1 MSGVLGLAAVAV
13 VLAKRRGAWSLLDAG
28 VAAVTVVLAFV
39 IGGLGALVLVMAV
52 AGVTGRRALALG
64 TAVGAIWVTGSFYY
78 ALHWS
83 LVDKATLMI
92 GAGVA
97 IGALAWVAHAGVP
110 SLGREHADAGSPV
123 LAGSLVA
130 LGAVAVGLLAGWSV
144 QHKEEILRSGRT
156 VYVSLAPVDPRSL
169 VQGDY
174 MTLNFALP
182 RLSAKPRPGERM
194 WATAVLDARNVASFT
209 STSAA
214 PPEVKPGEIVLVL
227 AAKGERWIVSTD
239 AWHFKE
245 GTAAK
250 WQAARFGV
258 FRVGA
263 DGTPLLVNLA
273 DADLRMIE

>member
-1 MSGVLGLAAVAV
+1 
-13 VLAKRRGAWSLLDAG
+13 
-28 VAAVTVVLAFV
+28 
-39 IGGLGALVLVMAV
+39 
-52 AGVTGRRALALG
+52 
-64 TAVGAIWVTGSFYY
+64 
-78 ALHWS
+78 S

-97 IGALAWVAHAGVP
+97 IGALAWVAHAELARFGATTTE
-110 SLGREHADAGSPV
+110 GGTPV
-123 LAGSLVA
+123 VAGSLVA
-130 LGAVAVGLLAGWSV
+130 AGAVAVGLLSGWSV
-144 QHKEEILRSGRT
+144 QQMEEILRTGRT

-182 RLSAKPRPGERM
+182 RLPARPRPGERM
-194 WATAVLDARNVASFT
+194 WATAALDARNVASVT
-209 STSAA
+209 ATSATR
-214 PPEVKPGEIVLVL
+214 PEAKPGEIVLAL

-239 AWHFKE
+239 AWYFKE

-258 FRVGA
+258 FRVGS

-273 DADLRMIE
+273 DANLRIID